1 MNGPP
6 ISRRTAIK
14 AGAVAL
20 TGLAGCLVRPANS
33 NPGAGSDGQEPT
45 DSDARDGPV
54 GTDDDCSS
62 ATGSGPTGPLTVEF
76 DSRERSRCQGRLLED
91 FSNLSY
97 WEVFDGSL
105 AGGESPYPGQSA
117 RLTASESE
125 VRTWIG
131 RSFDDGLD
139 LRDWDLSM
147 AVHPGTGE
155 TRVSNVRLQL
165 LAPDRQNRLD
175 MWRPLDET
183 DGWLRLDFGATSEV
197 GSPDLTD
204 VQEIRVQSWV
214 GDERAADFR
223 IDELRVTPKLD
234 EGGVLITFD
243 DMSLSQYENA
253 FPVMQEY
260 DFPGVAGVIPRLVGA
275 EQRIDLTQLQALQG
289 AGWDVVSYPQGET
302 SLSEFVRSEQTAMIR
317 EAKQWLVD
325 NGFESGAR
333 FAAFPFRRVTKT
345 TFDIVSKYHYLGLW
359 SGRCPSGQLT
369 GPLSVSRVNGADL
382 ETTKQTVELAQK
394 YRQVVPIMYRTVG
407 DSTDHVTTA
416 AFEETMQFIDDLGV
430 PVVTMSDLWDM
441 QSISDGA
448 PPAE

>member
-1 MNGPP
+1 MNEPP
-6 ISRRTAIK
+6 ISRRSAIK
-14 AGAVAL
+14 AGAIAL

-33 NPGAGSDGQEPT
+33 NPGTGSDEQEPT
-45 DSDARDGPV
+45 EDRAQGGPV
-54 GTDDDCSS
+54 GTDDDCSPS
-62 ATGSGPTGPLTVEF
+62 TGTGPSGPLTVEF
-76 DSRERSRCQGRLLED
+76 DSRERGRCQGRLLED

-105 AGGESPYPGQSA
+105 AGGESPFPGQSA
-117 RLTASESE
+117 RLTATESD

-131 RSFDDGLD
+131 RSFDGGVD
-139 LRDWDLSM
+139 LSDWDLSM

-155 TRVSNVRLQL
+155 TSVSNVRLQL
-165 LAPDRQNRLD
+165 MAPNRQNRLD
-175 MWRPLDET
+175 MWRPLNQT
-183 DGWLRLDFGATSEV
+183 DGWLRLDFGPTSEV

-204 VQEIRVQSWV
+204 VREIRVQSWV

-234 EGGVLITFD
+234 EGAVMITFD

-253 FPVMQEY
+253 FTVMQAY
-260 DFPGVAGVIPRLVGA
+260 DFPGVAAVIPRLVGA
-275 EQRIDLTQLQALQG
+275 EQRINLAQLQALG
-289 AGWDVVSYPQGET
+289 DAGWDVVSYPQGET
-302 SLSEFVRSEQTAMIR
+302 ALSEFVRSEQAAMVL
-317 EAKQWLVD
+317 EAKRWLVD

-333 FAAFPFRRVTKT
+333 FVAFPFRGVTKT

-394 YRQVVPIMYRTVG
+394 YRQVVPIMYQTVG
-407 DSTDHVTTA
+407 DSTDHVTTGT
-416 AFEETMQFIDDLGV
+416 FEETMQFVDDLGV
-430 PVVTMSDLWDM
+430 PVITTSDLWEM
-441 QSISDGA
+441 QSISD
-448 PPAE
+448 